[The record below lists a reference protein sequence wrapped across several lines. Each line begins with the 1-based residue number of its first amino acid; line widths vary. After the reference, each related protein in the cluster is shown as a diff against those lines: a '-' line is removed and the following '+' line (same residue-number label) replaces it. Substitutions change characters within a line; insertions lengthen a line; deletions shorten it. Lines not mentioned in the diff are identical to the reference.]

1 MRHHGLGCWRHAR
14 PPRGSDLMCRRRC
27 AAFDRLPS
35 YLRRSRDA
43 PFFRRLGALAVQ
55 DGGAGTLLATSGQS
69 GLGPK
74 SIVDSRP
81 SAIQAPGTKVVVDRL
96 AARKLVGQVAPGA
109 SRAQCI
115 EDAVDDLAQ
124 VHLPRTSSRLGWR
137 KQWLQRLPLRIRK
150 IAGVR
155 LSLHTQSLP
164 QSLPLFRHTLSA
176 GWSAKT
182 LDKSPSHLFAPYPD
196 GADLHPRMV
205 LVRFARHSS
214 GLLAALRSAVDD
226 LRLALPN

>member
-35 YLRRSRDA
+35 CLHRSREA

-164 QSLPLFRHTLSA
+164 QSLPLFRHTLRYSQPNRVQH
-176 GWSAKT
+176 K
-182 LDKSPSHLFAPYPD
+182 LF
-196 GADLHPRMV
+196 G
-205 LVRFARHSS
+205 
-214 GLLAALRSAVDD
+214 
-226 LRLALPN
+226 LRLPR

>member
-1 MRHHGLGCWRHAR
+1 
-14 PPRGSDLMCRRRC
+14 MCRRRC

-35 YLRRSRDA
+35 CLHRSREA

-164 QSLPLFRHTLSA
+164 QSLPLFRHTLRDSA
-176 GWSAKT
+176 PEQVRLRGGGGGVPPERT
-182 LDKSPSHLFAPYPD
+182 QVEDGLDSRKERIVGIL
-196 GADLHPRMV
+196 
-205 LVRFARHSS
+205 
-214 GLLAALRSAVDD
+214 D
-226 LRLALPN
+226 LRMIASGGDIPRRVRKSARKPLPERWL